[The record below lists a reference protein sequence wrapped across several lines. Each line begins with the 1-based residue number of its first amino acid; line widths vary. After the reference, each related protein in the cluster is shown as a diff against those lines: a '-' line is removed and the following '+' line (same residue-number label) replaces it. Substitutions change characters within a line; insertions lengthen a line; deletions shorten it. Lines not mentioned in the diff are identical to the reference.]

1 MAHGPKKSPI
11 MSSTEHKKGSG
22 GAIVDDVKSSTTT
35 SCNDAATS
43 KIDATT
49 TTALLTAIGLA
60 SRLASLD
67 SRQYKEETSTCST
80 SLSSSSAAPNTNTT
94 PEQEPPTSSQAPTRS
109 TSIQSQLDELQSR
122 WMLEDTSLPHLIES
136 IHRLQSNAILLQ
148 REAATATE
156 EVATL
161 QTALAE
167 SNAKQKRL
175 ERIIRKLFDENER
188 LRQKLTKRRKKR
200 DEFVR
205 NVREVMGGSC
215 RKGHKGV
222 TTTTAT
228 TTRDD
233 RRNDAEENIAMSDPT
248 PAIVDKLQSH
258 EVILK
263 RASSASSGSNR
274 RQRALT
280 ADSALFS
287 DLDES
292 AQSTPFRS
300 YNYDFDFS
308 SARSSGVMNNVQA
321 DVHSDDDNNFGG
333 DEESSVSSSSSAP
346 SLVTERSMPTISL
359 KPTASFPPS
368 PAQIDATKLLGEEE
382 EDEIEIPG
390 NVYRLTIPT
399 GRQIGIELQRVPLK
413 PRKCDSN
420 EEVGET
426 APPNNIRLDDA
437 SEHSFTLADAA
448 AEVSSDIKAIG
459 TLLSNVGKS
468 ALLSV
473 TSDGVQGTKDE
484 EYSLPDSAFLV
495 CGFCQNFDSILNQR
509 PPIGS
514 RLIAIDDVSLET
526 GEWSSFTTVKE
537 CILRKSGNPKSR
549 TFTLIFRLDPLNEEQ
564 RSILSK
570 AVAFA
575 KRREDNNLMV
585 TSHQISEEKEDFLL
599 VSSTPEKEEENSG
612 QPKATESMHAGSVKM
627 QQKDPLPPAPGPD
640 EVKLALKAFSMKM
653 KAIL

>member
-1 MAHGPKKSPI
+1 
-11 MSSTEHKKGSG
+11 
-22 GAIVDDVKSSTTT
+22 
-35 SCNDAATS
+35 
-43 KIDATT
+43 
-49 TTALLTAIGLA
+49 
-60 SRLASLD
+60 
-67 SRQYKEETSTCST
+67 
-80 SLSSSSAAPNTNTT
+80 
-94 PEQEPPTSSQAPTRS
+94 
-109 TSIQSQLDELQSR
+109 
-122 WMLEDTSLPHLIES
+122 MLEDTPLPYLIES
-136 IHRLQSNAILLQ
+136 IHRLQSNTILLQ
-148 REAATATE
+148 KEAATATE

-167 SNAKQKRL
+167 SNTKQKRL
-175 ERIIRKLFDENER
+175 ERIIRRLFDENER
-188 LRQKLTKRRKKR
+188 LRQKLTMRRKKR

-215 RKGHKGV
+215 RKGLKGV
-222 TTTTAT
+222 TTTT
-228 TTRDD
+228 RDD
-233 RRNDAEENIAMSDPT
+233 CGNDAKDNVAAEDPT
-248 PAIVDKLQSH
+248 PAIVDQLQNH
-258 EVILK
+258 EVVLK
-263 RASSASSGSNR
+263 RASSAASGSCR

-292 AQSTPFRS
+292 AQSSPFRS

-308 SARSSGVMNNVQA
+308 SARSSRVIDDVQT
-321 DVHSDDDNNFGG
+321 DGHSDDDDLGG
-333 DEESSVSSSSSAP
+333 DGESSVSSSSSAP

-368 PAQIDATKLLGEEE
+368 PAQIDATELLGDDE
-382 EDEIEIPG
+382 EDEIEKSC

-420 EEVGET
+420 EGAGEIV
-426 APPNNIRLDDA
+426 PRNNTRLDDA
-437 SEHSFTLADAA
+437 SEHSYTLADAA

-459 TLLSNVGKS
+459 TLLSNVSKS

-473 TSDGVQGTKDE
+473 TLDGGQGTKDE
-484 EYSLPDSAFLV
+484 QNASPDSAFLV
-495 CGFCQNFDSILNQR
+495 CGFCDTFDSILNER

-526 GEWSSFTTVKE
+526 GEWSSFTKVKE
-537 CILRKSGNPKSR
+537 CILQKSR
-549 TFTLIFRLDPLNEEQ
+549 NTKSSTFTLIFRLDPLNEEQ

-575 KRREDNNLMV
+575 RRQEDSNLMG
-585 TSHQISEEKEDFLL
+585 TSHQISEEKEDFL
-599 VSSTPEKEEENSG
+599 VVPTTPVLAEEENGG
-612 QPKATESMHAGSVKM
+612 QQTATVESFPSMSSISTRSRQK
-627 QQKDPLPPAPGPD
+627 QQKDPLPPAPGPE
-640 EVKLALKAFSMKM
+640 EVKMALKALSMKM

>member
-1 MAHGPKKSPI
+1 
-11 MSSTEHKKGSG
+11 MSSTEHKGSDVG
-22 GAIVDDVKSSTTT
+22 GTIVDDVKSSTTP
-35 SCNDAATS
+35 SCNDTIMDETPDTAN
-43 KIDATT
+43 IDATT
-49 TTALLTAIGLA
+49 TTALLTAIGLT

-67 SRQYKEETSTCST
+67 ARQYKEETSACST
-80 SLSSSSAAPNTNTT
+80 SSSSSAAPNTNTT

-148 REAATATE
+148 TEAATATE

-161 QTALAE
+161 QTDLAE

-175 ERIIRKLFDENER
+175 ERIIRKLFDENEQ
-188 LRQKLTKRRKKR
+188 LRQKLTRRRKKR
-200 DEFVR
+200 DEFVK

-222 TTTTAT
+222 TTMTATTTAT

-233 RRNDAEENIAMSDPT
+233 RRNDAEENVAMSDPT
-248 PAIVDKLQSH
+248 SAIVDKLQSH

-308 SARSSGVMNNVQA
+308 SARSSRVMNNVQA
-321 DVHSDDDNNFGG
+321 DGHSDDDNFGG
-333 DEESSVSSSSSAP
+333 DEESSVNSSSSAP

-368 PAQIDATKLLGEEE
+368 PAQIDATELLGEDE
-382 EDEIEIPG
+382 EDEIEIPD

-495 CGFCQNFDSILNQR
+495 CGFCQNFDSILNKR

-514 RLIAIDDVSLET
+514 RLIAIDDISLET
-526 GEWSSFTTVKE
+526 GEWSSFTKVKE

-575 KRREDNNLMV
+575 RRREDNNLMV

-599 VSSTPEKEEENSG
+599 VPSSPEKEEENGG

>member
-1 MAHGPKKSPI
+1 MNKR
-11 MSSTEHKKGSG
+11 SG
-22 GAIVDDVKSSTTT
+22 GAIDNVKSSTTT
-35 SCNDAATS
+35 TCNDTITDDDTPDTTNIDAATTS
-43 KIDATT
+43 
-49 TTALLTAIGLA
+49 ALLTAIGLV

-67 SRQYKEETSTCST
+67 ARQYKEETSTCTSSST
-80 SLSSSSAAPNTNTT
+80 SPSSSDATSDHESSSTSAHH
-94 PEQEPPTSSQAPTRS
+94 
-109 TSIQSQLDELQSR
+109 TSIQSRLDELQSR
-122 WMLEDTSLPHLIES
+122 WMLEDTSLPHLVES
-136 IHRLQSNAILLQ
+136 VHRLQSNAILLQ
-148 REAATATE
+148 NEAATATE
-156 EVATL
+156 EVATM

-167 SNAKQKRL
+167 SETKRRRL
-175 ERIIRKLFDENER
+175 ERIVRRLFDENER

-200 DEFVR
+200 EDFVS

-215 RKGHKGV
+215 RKGRKGV
-222 TTTTAT
+222 TTAT
-228 TTRDD
+228 TTTRDD
-233 RRNDAEENIAMSDPT
+233 CRNDAEDNIASADPT
-248 PAIVDKLQSH
+248 PAIVDKLHSH
-258 EVILK
+258 EAILK
-263 RASSASSGSNR
+263 RASSAASGANR

-292 AQSTPFRS
+292 AQSSPFRS

-308 SARSSGVMNNVQA
+308 SARSSRVMADVQA
-321 DVHSDDDNNFGG
+321 DGHSAGDDLDG
-333 DEESSVSSSSSAP
+333 DGESSVSSSSSAP
-346 SLVTERSMPTISL
+346 SLVTERSMPTVSL

-368 PAQIDATKLLGEEE
+368 PAQIDATELLGDDE
-382 EDEIEIPG
+382 EDEIEMPC
-390 NVYRLTIPT
+390 NVHRLTIPT

-420 EEVGET
+420 EGVGEN

-437 SEHSFTLADAA
+437 SKHSYTLADAA

-473 TSDGVQGTKDE
+473 TSDEGRGTKDE
-484 EYSLPDSAFLV
+484 ETSLPDSAFLV
-495 CGFCQNFDSILNQR
+495 CGFCDTFDSILNKR

-514 RLIAIDDVSLET
+514 RLIAIDNVSLET
-526 GEWSSFTTVKE
+526 GEWSSFTKVKE
-537 CILRKSGNPKSR
+537 CILQKSGNTKSS

-575 KRREDNNLMV
+575 KRQEEIKRMG
-585 TSHQISEEKEDFLL
+585 TACQISEEKNDFLL
-599 VSSTPEKEEENSG
+599 VPSNPVEEENGG
-612 QPKATESMHAGSVKM
+612 QPKAVESIHSLKT
-627 QQKDPLPPAPGPD
+627 QHLPPAPGPE
-640 EVKLALKAFSMKM
+640 EVKIALKAFSMKM